1 VSRSWFENLDDA
13 TDRPARCDNN
23 NEEERDGDV
32 RAIAT
37 FEQACP
43 VARATPDSSE
53 TQAKG
58 IELSVTERH
67 AILRFGRDNVA
78 EVVNRQKERADRSRD
93 MEEHAIGDHVLLS
106 AQNTALP
113 AASSLGTTK
122 LLPRFIGP
130 FRIVDRLGNA
140 CTVGRHTIVPT
151 HPFCVERL
159 KRYAPVVV
167 GEIRRSSRA
176 RRRFSRS
183 RTGHRAREVT

>member
-1 VSRSWFENLDDA
+1 M
-13 TDRPARCDNN
+13 
-23 NEEERDGDV
+23 
-32 RAIAT
+32 
-37 FEQACP
+37 
-43 VARATPDSSE
+43 
-53 TQAKG
+53 
-58 IELSVTERH
+58 TERQ

-106 AQNTALP
+106 AQNTTLP

-151 HPFCVERL
+151 HPFYVERL

-167 GEIRRSSRA
+167 GGPVDQSQAVRRSVDRNGTSMELASARSIKGRTRSIDGVWKRRA
-176 RRRFSRS
+176 
-183 RTGHRAREVT
+183 